1 MFIDYYKILE
11 ASPEASAAEIKKA
24 YRKQAL
30 LWHPDKHPH
39 EDVTDRMRDI
49 NEAYAILKDPEKRK
63 RYDAAYGRFKAEMSN
78 RSAVSGA
85 RCSNY
90 SHSYDTGD
98 EQLDNDIANA
108 RAYAQALVDKFFEEL
123 RRNSQIAAHGAWD
136 KSKAYIVV
144 GILWL
149 IIGLMVKSCAS

>member
-11 ASPEASAAEIKKA
+11 TTSKASADEIKKA

-49 NEAYAILKDPEKRK
+49 NEAYAILKDPGKRK
-63 RYDAAYGRFKAEMSN
+63 RYDAAYRHFKAEMSN
-78 RSAVSGA
+78 GNAVGGTHS
-85 RCSNY
+85 SNY
-90 SHSYDTGD
+90 YHNYNTGD
-98 EQLDNDIANA
+98 EQLDNDMADA

-123 RRNSQIAAHGAWD
+123 KRNSQIAAHGAWN

-149 IIGLMVKSCAS
+149 IIGLMVKSCAA

>member
-11 ASPEASAAEIKKA
+11 ASPEASAEEIKKA

-30 LWHPDKHPH
+30 LWHPDKHPN

-49 NEAYAILKDPEKRK
+49 NEAYAILKSPEKRK
-63 RYDAAYGRFKAEMSN
+63 RYDAAYRRFKAEMSN
-78 RSAVSGA
+78 GNAVGGA
-85 RCSNY
+85 YSSNY

-98 EQLDNDIANA
+98 EQLDNDMADA
-108 RAYAQALVDKFFEEL
+108 RAYAQVLVDKFFEEL
-123 RRNSQIAAHGAWD
+123 KRNSKIAAHGAWD
-136 KSKAYIVV
+136 KSKSYIVV

-149 IIGLMVKSCAS
+149 IIGLMVKSCVS